1 MAQMQCID
9 ARLDTLSDELYQ
21 VNSRVSRI
29 TRWQVC
35 LGGFVESPSP
45 SLDASEDKVDD
56 GDFDDNDDVD
66 DKDEDASSPSDDK
79 RTA

>member
-1 MAQMQCID
+1 MD

-21 VNSRVSRI
+21 VNSHVSRI
-29 TRWQVC
+29 TRWQAR

-45 SLDASEDKVDD
+45 SLEAFEDKVDD

-66 DKDEDASSPSDDK
+66 DKDEDEDASSSCDEE
-79 RTA
+79 TTNSQ

>member
-21 VNSRVSRI
+21 VNSHVSRI
-29 TRWQVC
+29 TRWQAR

-45 SLDASEDKVDD
+45 SLEAFEDKVDD

-66 DKDEDASSPSDDK
+66 DKDEDASSPSDDE

>member
-9 ARLDTLSDELYQ
+9 ALLDTLSDELYQ
-21 VNSRVSRI
+21 VNSRVNRI
-29 TRWQVC
+29 TRWQAR

-45 SLDASEDKVDD
+45 SLEATEDKVDD

-66 DKDEDASSPSDDK
+66 DKDEDASSPSDDE